1 MAKSNA
7 RGQCCN
13 SWWYLPG
20 GLFGR
25 RFVWMVDLE
34 RRNLITD
41 VPGLVV
47 GNAHDA
53 AICSGVSVVIP
64 DGPAVA
70 SIDVRGGGPGTRE
83 SDALGPDGVVEHV
96 HGIVLSGGS
105 AFGLSASSGV
115 QSWLRDKGIGFSVG
129 AHRVPIVPQAI
140 LFDLNNGGNKDWS
153 GSGPYE
159 ALAIEACR
167 NASSG
172 EFATGS
178 VGAGYGAMT
187 ANLRGGLGSCS
198 STSDDGIVVG
208 ALVAVNALGRVTMG
222 ATRHFHAYPFERDAE
237 FGGHGAPAAWDWRMG
252 QQPLKGERAG
262 ESTTIALVATNAK
275 LNKAEARRVAIMAQT
290 GMARAIH
297 PVHSPLDGDCVFV
310 LSTGL
315 IGFEASPGA
324 LAKLGS
330 TAADTLSRAIAR
342 GVYEAASVP
351 EFWTGPGNYRSVFR
365 ENEASA

>member
-1 MAKSNA
+1 MI
-7 RGQCCN
+7 
-13 SWWYLPG
+13 
-20 GLFGR
+20 
-25 RFVWMVDLE
+25 DLKP
-34 RRNLITD
+34 RNLITD

-53 AICSGVSVVIP
+53 AICSGVSVVLP
-64 DGPAVA
+64 DAPAVA

-83 SDALGPDGVVEHV
+83 SDALGGDGVVEHV

-105 AFGLSASSGV
+105 AFGLSAASGV

-140 LFDLNNGGNKDWS
+140 LFDLNNGGNKSWP

-159 ALAIEACR
+159 ALAVEACR
-167 NASSG
+167 SASRG
-172 EFATGS
+172 DFALGS
-178 VGAGYGAMT
+178 AGAGYGAMT

-198 STSDDGIVVG
+198 SVGDDGIVVG

-222 ATRHFHAYPFERDAE
+222 STRHFLAYSFERDAE
-237 FGGHGAPAAWDWRMG
+237 FGGHGGPAGWDWRMS
-252 QQPLKGERAG
+252 QQPLKGEAIG
-262 ESTTIALVATNAK
+262 ESTTIAVVATNAK
-275 LNKAEARRVAIMAQT
+275 LTKADARRVAIMAQT

-315 IGFEASPGA
+315 LEFEASPGA

-330 TAADTLSRAIAR
+330 IAADTLSRAIAR
-342 GVYEAASVP
+342 GVYEAANVP
-351 EFWTGPGNYRSVFR
+351 EFWTGPANYTSVFGG
-365 ENEASA
+365 S